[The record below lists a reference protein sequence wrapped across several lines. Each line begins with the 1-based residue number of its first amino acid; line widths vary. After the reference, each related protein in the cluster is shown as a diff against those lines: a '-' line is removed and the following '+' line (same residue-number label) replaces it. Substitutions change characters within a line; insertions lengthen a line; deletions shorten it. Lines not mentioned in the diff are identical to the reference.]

1 MFDIFKSNYEISNVE
16 RRKVKLYFNMV
27 KIRNISQYV
36 TIQISGVYY
45 VSSLTKCCNS
55 FCIRAV

>member
-27 KIRNISQYV
+27 KIRNITQYV

-45 VSSLTKCCNS
+45 V
-55 FCIRAV
+55 